1 MARKQDATEL
11 ARALKAP
18 AFGNPDAGQGMST
31 LDPVT
36 PTTLVL
42 PVTEIEA
49 YENNPRRAE
58 NLEYPRLKDS
68 IRARRGLT
76 TPLTVTK
83 RPGSSSYTIAAG
95 GNSRLKAL
103 KELAKETGDE
113 AFSLVTCRFE
123 PWTSEWQVL
132 SNHLIEND
140 VRGDMLF
147 GDKAQALLDWRNL
160 YEDTHPEDVPLSQRT
175 LVDRLAKSG
184 YRVPLSLLNRL
195 IYAAEHL
202 MPHLPAAFR
211 TGLHRHAAEDL
222 IRLRNAALNYWNDNA
237 PGQSQDSNAV
247 FESTF
252 AAICAERDCHF
263 ADWDLALF
271 QSTLT
276 YHFARALDL
285 DPKLVAIDID
295 SLYRGYEVEPVPRK
309 ARLSGRDVQ
318 DAGTPWA
325 FERRREIEAKRRE
338 KTRARIG
345 AANSQ
350 GSNDPASA
358 CGSDDPEQHEVS
370 KAPVLDAAT
379 DPAVL
384 RETVLVA
391 ACELARAH
399 TLEEFV
405 QPLATGIGYFIEAP
419 EPTSV
424 PEEAK
429 DAPVGPAHG
438 LALKGLPSRIWW
450 LLCRLAD
457 QLDPAHVRTIAAS
470 HPASWIVELFTN
482 LPASGSRAD
491 PKPMLEVL
499 VGESVGVDDLLDLM
513 LDPGI
518 GDADLDAFDQLVR
531 GVKALRAQAAAG
543 QMKLWEDC

>member
-1 MARKQDATEL
+1 MVRKQDATEL
-11 ARALKAP
+11 ARALKTP
-18 AFGNPDAGQGMST
+18 AFANPDAGQGISM
-31 LDPVT
+31 LDPVS

-42 PVTEIEA
+42 QVTEIEA
-49 YENNPRRAE
+49 YDHNPRRAE

-68 IRARRGLT
+68 IRVRRGLT

-83 RPGSSSYTIAAG
+83 RPGGSSYTIAAG

-103 KELAKETGDE
+103 KELAEETGDE
-113 AFSLVTCRFE
+113 AFSFVTCRFE
-123 PWTSEWQVL
+123 PWSSEWQVL

-147 GDKAQALLDWRNL
+147 GDKAQALLDWRNF

-175 LVDRLAKSG
+175 LVDRLAESG

-211 TGLHRHAAEDL
+211 TGLHRHAAEEL

-237 PGQSQDSNAV
+237 PGSLQGLTTA

-252 AAICAERDCHF
+252 AAVCAERDCHF

-271 QSTLT
+271 QRTLV
-276 YHFARALDL
+276 HHLAQALDL

-295 SLYRGYEVEPVPRK
+295 SLYRGYAVEPVPREVQS
-309 ARLSGRDVQ
+309 SGRDVQ
-318 DAGTPWA
+318 DAGSPWA
-325 FERRREIEAKRRE
+325 FERRREIEAQRRE

-345 AANSQ
+345 AANTP
-350 GSNDPASA
+350 GSNDPALNSS
-358 CGSDDPEQHEVS
+358 CEPEQHEVS
-370 KAPVLDAAT
+370 ESPGLDATT
-379 DPAVL
+379 DPAAL
-384 RETVLVA
+384 REANFVA
-391 ACELARAH
+391 ASELARAH
-399 TLEEFV
+399 ALELFV
-405 QPLATGIGYFIEAP
+405 QPLPTGMGYFIEAP
-419 EPTSV
+419 EPAAVSD
-424 PEEAK
+424 EAM
-429 DAPVGPAHG
+429 DAPVGPAQG

-457 QLDPAHVRTIAAS
+457 QLEPAHVRTIADS

-482 LPASGSRAD
+482 LPAKGSHAD
-491 PKPMLEVL
+491 PKLMLEVL
-499 VGESVGVDDLLDLM
+499 VGEAAGVEDLLDLM

-518 GDADLDAFDQLVR
+518 GDADLDVFHHLVR
-531 GVKALRAQAAAG
+531 GVRALRAQAATG
-543 QMKLWEDC
+543 QMTLWEDCR